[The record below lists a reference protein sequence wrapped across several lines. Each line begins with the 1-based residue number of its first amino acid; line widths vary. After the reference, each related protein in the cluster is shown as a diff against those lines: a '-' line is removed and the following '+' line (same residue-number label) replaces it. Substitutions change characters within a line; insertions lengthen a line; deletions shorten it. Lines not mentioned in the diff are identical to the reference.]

1 MTQKQWFQRR
11 LAQVAWD
18 TLSWIVAVPL
28 ALLFRYDF
36 DVSGSRLLVAL
47 VSGVIAALIHIAA
60 GSAFHLYQG
69 RYVVGS
75 FDEVLGLVV
84 TCVFVGALGTFVL
97 LIIPGSELPR
107 STFVIAA
114 GIAAASM
121 LGARF
126 ILRGARQQRLL
137 SREGKKTLIYGAG
150 DAGSQSRHSDAQRPS
165 Q

>member
-18 TLSWIVAVPL
+18 ALSWIMAVPL

-75 FDEVLGLVV
+75 FDEVLGLVI

-97 LIIPGSELPR
+97 LIIPGSE
-107 STFVIAA
+107 
-114 GIAAASM
+114 
-121 LGARF
+121 
-126 ILRGARQQRLL
+126 
-137 SREGKKTLIYGAG
+137 
-150 DAGSQSRHSDAQRPS
+150 
-165 Q
+165 